1 MVKLLYRNL
10 TLACELTGNVEAIKT
25 ANVELKVF

>member
-1 MVKLLYRNL
+1 MVKLLARN